1 MVGLI
6 ILGAFIFALC
16 LTGILALRGAVI
28 GSLKSQVRRA
38 EVLIRT
44 IRTDANQFDRLDS
57 ILSGIVIDRINAYDS
72 EEIK

>member
-6 ILGAFIFALC
+6 VLAALLFALS

-28 GSLKSQVRRA
+28 MSLKSQVRRA

-57 ILSGIVIDRINAYDS
+57 VLSGIVIDRINQYDS